1 MSSSLPIYSI
11 AKELNME
18 SNRVLLACK
27 ALGIDAKAATKKLNK
42 EEFERIRKYFETG
55 KNASQEIIDLNK
67 REVKKTFKSRN
78 IKENT
83 RIVYFANRLIRK
95 S

>member
-1 MSSSLPIYSI
+1 MSTSFPIFSI
-11 AKELNME
+11 AKELNID

-27 ALGIDAKAATKKLNK
+27 TLGIVAKGAAKKLNK
-42 EEFERIRKYFETG
+42 EELEKVKNYFEKG

-67 REVKKTFKSRN
+67 REVKTNLKSRK

-83 RIVYFANRLIRK
+83 KITYFANRLIRK

>member
-1 MSSSLPIYSI
+1 MSTSFPIFSI
-11 AKELNME
+11 AKELNID

-27 ALGIDAKAATKKLNK
+27 TLGIVAKGAAKKLNK
-42 EEFERIRKYFETG
+42 EELEKVKNYFEKG

-67 REVKKTFKSRN
+67 REVKTNLKSRK
-78 IKENT
+78 IKKNT
-83 RIVYFANRLIRK
+83 KITYFANRLIRK